1 MRERRLSDVYL
12 VEWEVYLHMVKYDM
26 IFDYFSETWKKKNCS
41 EYYNENRGKKYFT
54 LDPSEKLI
62 DTLHER
68 IRKEYEDRED
78 VEKVLRITITSIK
91 PL

>member
-12 VEWEVYLHMVKYDM
+12 VEWEVYLHKVKIEMIYD
-26 IFDYFSETWKKKNCS
+26 YLSETYKKKNCRA
-41 EYYNENRGKKYFT
+41 YYEEERGKKYFT
-54 LDPSEKLI
+54 LDPLEKLI

-78 VEKVLRITITSIK
+78 VEEVLRITITSIK

>member
-1 MRERRLSDVYL
+1 MIERRLSDVYL
-12 VEWEVYLHMVKYDM
+12 VEWEVYLHMVEYEMIYD
-26 IFDYFSETWKKKNCS
+26 YLYEAWKKKNCR
-41 EYYNENRGKKYFT
+41 EYHKEERRKKYFT

-78 VEKVLRITITSIK
+78 VEEVLRITITSIK